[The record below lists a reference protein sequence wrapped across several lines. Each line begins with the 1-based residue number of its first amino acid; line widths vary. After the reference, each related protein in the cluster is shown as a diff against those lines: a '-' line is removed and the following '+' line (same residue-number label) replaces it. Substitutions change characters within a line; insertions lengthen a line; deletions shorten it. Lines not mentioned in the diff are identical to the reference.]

1 MPPKSPV
8 ERYEQIL
15 QQDPASSVFVELAK
29 ALLEAGDSA
38 RAIEVCQVGLQ
49 HHPHSTVARVLWG
62 KSLIQLGRPAE
73 AMAQFDQAIG
83 IEKDNPYAYNLIA
96 EVLLQRGLY
105 RSALPILRKAAGL
118 QPNNGRVKEWL
129 EKAQT
134 ALSGGP
140 APSLDEVTNPGSPLL
155 LKSAEESEEAPAP
168 PPSEPTP
175 TPADA
180 GGDPFGDMGALPDP
194 GAPPGVRRRQ
204 PAVPEGLR
212 ETGEHQ
218 TASPSDRATDEHPAM
233 GGELPVIRRPPGAS
247 GPKLIPVLTPQPG
260 ARASGEQLIPM
271 LSPAEGARPTA
282 ELPALSAEERRA
294 ALAEHGR
301 GSGEK
306 PARRTGEQPVA
317 SGLLGDLP
325 PPEASPPGVGLLG
338 QLPPPPEE
346 SASAGGGLL
355 GDLPSLED
363 APVASRPVERPA
375 VRAAVPPPVRSSG
388 EKRALLDELP
398 DLMASSASVEVPKV
412 ELSASSAQEIAQEY
426 ERELRQKLAASSE
439 HKSFLARHGVKLAVS
454 AVLLAAIG
462 VGSWAFISTRVR
474 NQGRDLRDALGDARK
489 GIALDT
495 AAGYRTA
502 VEALGIA
509 VQMDDENR
517 ESWALTAYA
526 HSLLFAEHGE
536 AAQDRTAAQLA
547 LAKPGV
553 EEDFAAYSLV
563 SRYYLGD
570 RKARDGL
577 RKTVLSSTEET
588 PEVQE
593 LAGRILLAQ
602 RDSRAAVERFRRAL
616 ELSSSNVRALVAL
629 GNYYRESGDHPTA
642 LKFYDTAAMIS
653 EAHPERAIG
662 AAESRL
668 ETGDGLEQAL
678 TELEKLSGVEGLPP
692 DLHTRRE
699 LALGRLLTAN
709 GRAAEAV
716 KRLSEGKSRGYEF
729 QLALG
734 EASMGAGDYARAEDA
749 FEAALKLRP
758 TQEEAQ
764 EALGRVLLGRGR
776 ERELL
781 GRLKDDGRR
790 VALVRGIAYAKL
802 EDWKRARTEL
812 ARTQVS
818 GKYPT
823 EAVIHLAVADAAE
836 GDAARAEKVLEKA
849 LASTRTVRSDAHV
862 ALGTLYLQREETEK
876 ARKQFELAE
885 KDPFDFEGAC
895 ALGRLY
901 LAQGKPEKAVGHLER
916 AVQRNGSHG
925 EARHALGRLYLSL
938 GKLPDGLDQAEAW
951 QQDEPASAEALLDYA
966 WALHLNGKWK
976 EADAASTRLI
986 RIAPSVAEAHRIRAV
1001 VLFSVGNAQGAFSSL
1016 ERANKLDP
1024 KDPETFCEIGHA
1036 FLRQGNPDNAE
1047 AAFGAALKNDPKS
1060 DCATIGSALAR
1071 LPSGAR
1077 AVQKMLADR
1086 AAKAEEVVDRGQ
1098 AWAALS
1104 RAQLITGPVA
1114 SARKSAEEA
1123 VQVAPFLGNSHFAL
1137 GLVAS
1142 KQKQDETASA
1152 ALRAAAGLEPAH
1164 ATIRLALADAL
1175 VRQGETGSAIKEYE
1189 TFLRLGG
1196 DAGDEARVKKSLVD
1210 LKKKLASR

>member
-155 LKSAEESEEAPAP
+155 LKSVEESEEAPPPEPPAAP
-168 PPSEPTP
+168 ASTDE
-175 TPADA
+175 
-180 GGDPFGDMGALPDP
+180 GGDPFGDLGSLPDP

-204 PAVPEGLR
+204 PHPAAVPEGLR

-218 TASPSDRATDEHPAM
+218 TASSSDRATDEHPAM
-233 GGELPVIRRPPGAS
+233 GGELPVSRRPAGAS

-260 ARASGEQLIPM
+260 ARTSGEQLIPM
-271 LSPAEGARPTA
+271 LSPSEGARPTA
-282 ELPALSAEERRA
+282 ELPALSADERRA

-306 PARRTGEQPVA
+306 PARRTGEHPATVA
-317 SGLLGDLP
+317 DGLLGDL
-325 PPEASPPGVGLLG
+325 
-338 QLPPPPEE
+338 PPPEE

-363 APVASRPVERPA
+363 APPAPRPVERPA
-375 VRAAVPPPVRSSG
+375 VHAAVPPPVRTSG
-388 EKRALLDELP
+388 EKRALLEELP
-398 DLMASSASVEVPKV
+398 DLLASSSSVEVPKV

-426 ERELRQKLAASSE
+426 ERELRQKLAANAE
-439 HKSFLARHGVKLAVS
+439 QKSFLARHGVKLAVS

-489 GIALDT
+489 GISLDT

-509 VQMDDENR
+509 VQMDEENR

-526 HSLLFAEHGE
+526 RSLLFAEHG
-536 AAQDRTAAQLA
+536 ASAQDRAAAQEA

-563 SRYYLGD
+563 SRYSLGD
-570 RKARDGL
+570 GKARDGL
-577 RKTVLSSTEET
+577 RKAVLSSTEET

-616 ELSSSNVRALVAL
+616 ELSSGNVRALVAL

-642 LKFYDTAAMIS
+642 LKFYDTAAMVS
-653 EAHPERAIG
+653 EAHPERAVG

-678 TELEKLSGVEGLPP
+678 AELEELSAVEGLAPE
-692 DLHTRRE
+692 LLSRRE

-716 KRLSEGKSRGYEF
+716 KRLSGSKGRGYEF

-749 FEAALKLRP
+749 FESALKLRP
-758 TQEEAQ
+758 TREEAQ
-764 EALGRVLLGRGR
+764 EALGRVLLARGR

-790 VALVRGIAYAKL
+790 VALVRGIAYARL
-802 EDWKRARTEL
+802 EDWKRARAEL

-849 LASTRTVRSDAHV
+849 LASTRTAKSDAHV
-862 ALGTLYLQREETEK
+862 ALGTLYLKRGESEK
-876 ARKQFELAE
+876 ARGQFELAE
-885 KDPFDFEGAC
+885 KDPFDYEGAC

-901 LAQGKPEKAVGHLER
+901 LTQGKPEKALGHLER

-938 GKLPDGLDQAEAW
+938 GKLPEGLAQAEAW
-951 QQDEPASAEALLDYA
+951 QQDQPASDEALLDLA

-976 EADAASTRLI
+976 EADAASARLS
-986 RIAPSVAEAHRIRAV
+986 RMAGSVAEAHRIRAV
-1001 VLFSVGNAQGAFSSL
+1001 VLFSVGNARGAFSSL

-1047 AAFGAALKNDPKS
+1047 AAFGAALKNDPQN
-1060 DCATIGSALAR
+1060 DCAGIGAALAR
-1071 LPSGAR
+1071 LPSGAKAAQR
-1077 AVQKMLADR
+1077 LLADR
-1086 AAKAEEVVDRGQ
+1086 AAKAERVMDRGQ

-1104 RAQLITGPVA
+1104 RAQLVA
-1114 SARKSAEEA
+1114 GQVAAARKSAEEA

-1137 GLVAS
+1137 GLVAAR
-1142 KQKQDETASA
+1142 QKQEETASA